1 MKRFRFFLM
10 LAATVL
16 FAVPTVLAQDVKED
30 DVIGTWLNED
40 EDAHIQITKRD
51 NQFFG
56 KVIWIKDPI
65 DPDTGEA
72 KLDKLN
78 PDESLQSRPRLGLEI
93 LTNFDFNGDD
103 RWNNGKIYDPKSGKT
118 YKCYIEFRGA
128 DKVKIRGFVGVT
140 ILGKTTYWTRVK

>member
-1 MKRFRFFLM
+1 M

-16 FAVPTVLAQDVKED
+16 FAVPTVLAQDVKGD

-56 KVIWIKDPI
+56 KVSWIKDPI
-65 DPDTGEA
+65 DSDTGEA

-78 PDESLQSRPRLGLEI
+78 PDESLRSRPKLGLEI
-93 LTNFDFNGDD
+93 FTSFNFNGDD
-103 RWNNGKIYDPKSGKT
+103 RWDNGKIYNPKSGKT
-118 YKCYIEFRGA
+118 YKCYIELRGI
-128 DKVKIRGFVGVT
+128 DKIKIRGFIGAT